1 MMRRASQGALKEAME
16 ELRRAQRVSAAAA
29 GNASAAVVARESFS
43 PALQAEA
50 LAEQS
55 LVAHEEAEKAAHES
69 AEVAAAVEIAGLRV
83 VPLPERVATAWGHGV
98 WGGALDDSA
107 AGGLL
112 KLTDALPNRTG
123 WALWRPSTPLASWN
137 VELDLWVGGGTG
149 GDGFSLSCAPIF
161 PTNAS
166 KSAPKPYSA
175 AQSQAQPQLDEH
187 SRKHHHSHPLP
198 RRPSRTPGT
207 LQSTSRRSA
216 STATGEARRPP
227 QRVTASA
234 QASNTAPCGR
244 RTRGAA
250 FRLRCAP
257 RHDTSLSCGSTVCC
271 WREA

>member
-16 ELRRAQRVSAAAA
+16 ELRTARRAAAAAA
-29 GNASAAVVARESFS
+29 GNASAALVARESFS

-123 WALWRPSTPLASWN
+123 WALWRPSTPLASWS

-166 KSAPKPYSA
+166 KSLPKPYSA
-175 AQSQAQPQLDEH
+175 QLDEH
-187 SRKHHHSHPLP
+187 SR
-198 RRPSRTPGT
+198 
-207 LQSTSRRSA
+207 
-216 STATGEARRPP
+216 
-227 QRVTASA
+227 
-234 QASNTAPCGR
+234 
-244 RTRGAA
+244 
-250 FRLRCAP
+250 
-257 RHDTSLSCGSTVCC
+257 
-271 WREA
+271 